1 MFKLLGTVLATVKV
15 GCEIYD
21 MIEAR
26 KVKREYDTTPF
37 TIDQIHKIRQFHE
50 EVEQFNKDHPN
61 LFVTK
66 KEFSKRLNY
75 ELGLEKSVRS
85 YMRIVNGK
93 DIPKQYIEY
102 FQ

>member
-1 MFKLLGTVLATVKV
+1 MFKLLGTVLATVEV
-15 GCEIYD
+15 GCKIYD

-26 KVKREYDTTPF
+26 KTKREYDVTPF
-37 TIDQIHKIRQFHE
+37 TIEQIQRIRNFHL
-50 EVEQFNKDHPN
+50 EVEEFNKTNPSK
-61 LFVTK
+61 FITK
-66 KEFSKRLNY
+66 KDFSKRMNY
-75 ELGLEKSVRS
+75 EFGLDKSVRS